1 MLTLITFAA
10 LGSVSH
16 WNRNSSNE
24 KYVPLRVIVIGIFVT
39 PDSLAV
45 GVWIASCVRST
56 PAFTAAFSSSRM
68 NPCGSAVGGSCCST

>member
-1 MLTLITFAA
+1 M
-10 LGSVSH
+10 
-16 WNRNSSNE
+16 
-24 KYVPLRVIVIGIFVT
+24 PLRVTVIGIVVT

-45 GVWIASCVRST
+45 GDWIASCVRST